1 MEQYILP
8 MKQINNKQILAAVM
22 TISAGLMMTHS
33 AQAQLIPLSGVS
45 ASETASQA
53 YDGWGAAASSPTT
66 FASGPSVGSAGTGG
80 VEVQSSSGNGFGGSY
95 FDLGSGATLLNPGDT
110 QVTLT
115 FTVNGTA
122 SQYIWIGVPLNL
134 NDGSAN
140 EGWGGVYS
148 GSGNGGNPA
157 NAVWN
162 GNTASITYALN
173 SAEITAI
180 KGGSDTLYGFNT
192 GVDPAVAPANYDIT
206 FNSLDFSPVPEPSTL
221 AYSAFGAASILLF
234 RRRK

>member
-1 MEQYILP
+1 

-157 NAVWN
+157 NAVWY

-206 FNSLDFSPVPEPSTL
+206 FNSLDFTAVPEPATTSLFGLSAAGLL
-221 AYSAFGAASILLF
+221 AL